1 MAGPAGKRGPDGT
14 VIRSRMA
21 PRLVPATPR
30 AYIKPT
36 IDRAVARTATVA
48 KGKVAKNVRA
58 TGRAPVD
65 DQYKARVL
73 FSQAHGS
80 DAGKTWSE
88 PLQLDT
94 HDDAGHDMYWRCEID
109 QFRVDPLLQ
118 GFATRW
124 EILTAGWIF
133 VDGLPRTI
141 YDEAISN
148 PLVITRVVHA
158 PSAIS
163 RPPKFRVVVTAKY
176 RP

>member
-1 MAGPAGKRGPDGT
+1 MAAIPT
-14 VIRSRMA
+14 RMA
-21 PRLVPATPR
+21 PRLVPST
-30 AYIKPT
+30 
-36 IDRAVARTATVA
+36 AVAYTKPASEKTIAKTAKEVKAKAPKTV
-48 KGKVAKNVRA
+48 KTSSK
-58 TGRAPVD
+58 APVD
-65 DQYKARVL
+65 DQYKARVS